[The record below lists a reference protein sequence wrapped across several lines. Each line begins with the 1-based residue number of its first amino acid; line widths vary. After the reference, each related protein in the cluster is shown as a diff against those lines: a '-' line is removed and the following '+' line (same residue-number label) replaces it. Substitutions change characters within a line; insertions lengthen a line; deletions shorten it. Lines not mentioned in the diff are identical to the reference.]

1 MPIACDSG
9 TGLAPRT
16 PRPMSAPAERS
27 RLSGLRQ
34 LQIGGLLF
42 LAIVIVATV
51 GYELAGWDV
60 WDAIYMVIITIF
72 GVGYGEVRPVDTVEL
87 RIFTSGLII
96 AGYVAAIYIFGGMV
110 RLITEGEVKS
120 MLNELKRGRSLDGL
134 QDHTIICGYGRIGQ
148 ILAQD
153 LERRKQSFVILDRD
167 DDRVDQALA
176 AGYLALQGDATE
188 EETLQQA
195 GVGRAQNLAT
205 VLPQDALNVF
215 ITLTARNLNTDIR
228 IIARGEQPNTEQKL
242 RQAGA
247 NEVIMPALIGGH
259 RIAHALA
266 STDLSALFADM
277 HDSGAVADLHRMGLD
292 MIVLG
297 VDTYPQF
304 KGKSLREICAAAGGM
319 LVIGLRRKDGNTVQ
333 SPDPATTCAPGDRII
348 AMVQPELLPAD
359 FLVPAETPRR
369 VYRGSEVS

>member
-1 MPIACDSG
+1 MP
-9 TGLAPRT
+9 APVD
-16 PRPMSAPAERS
+16 RS

-42 LAIVIVATV
+42 LAIVIVATI

-60 WDAIYMVIITIF
+60 WDAVYMVIITIF
-72 GVGYGEVRPVDTVEL
+72 GVGYGEVRPINTIEL

-120 MLNELKRGRSLDGL
+120 MLNELKRGRSLEGL

-153 LERRKQSFVILDRD
+153 LQRRKQSFVVLDREEE
-167 DDRVDQALA
+167 RVSQAID

-188 EETLQQA
+188 EETLQHA
-195 GVGRAQNLAT
+195 GIARAHNLAT

-215 ITLTARNLNTDIR
+215 ITLTARNLNQDIR
-228 IIARGEQPNTEQKL
+228 IIARGEQPNTEAKL

-266 STDLSALFADM
+266 SSDLSALVSDM
-277 HDSGAVADLHRMGLD
+277 QDSGAVGDLHRMGLD
-292 MIVLG
+292 MLVINIAS
-297 VDTYPQF
+297 YPQF
-304 KGKSLREICAAAGGM
+304 EGKSLRTICQQAHGM
-319 LVIGLRRKDGNTVQ
+319 LAVGLRRSEGATLQ
-333 SPDPATTCAPGDRII
+333 SPDPDLICHAGDRII
-348 AMVQPELLPAD
+348 AMVQPDLLPDD
-359 FLVPAETPRR
+359 FLTPAERPRR
-369 VYRGSEVS
+369 VYRGNEVG